1 MIGDPVSMDL
11 SEALFY
17 MIEAHTYALQ
27 NITKK
32 DPKSDEYTNAIR
44 GAMAFEI
51 AIEAMQ
57 KIQNMNIDIKRN
69 GKG

>member
-1 MIGDPVSMDL
+1 M
-11 SEALFY
+11 
-17 MIEAHTYALQ
+17 Q
-27 NITKK
+27 NIATK

-57 KIQNMNIDIKRN
+57 RIQNMNIDIKRN